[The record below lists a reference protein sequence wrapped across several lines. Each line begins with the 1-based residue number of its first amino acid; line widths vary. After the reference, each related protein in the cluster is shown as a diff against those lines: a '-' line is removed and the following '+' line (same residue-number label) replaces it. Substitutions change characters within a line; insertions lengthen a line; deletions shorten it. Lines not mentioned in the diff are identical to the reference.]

1 MTQIVGQHRNHP
13 RFNQLIMLVHPGLAA
28 RWRFVAICIVIAISG
43 AIIWTND
50 DISHHASAYLPDM
63 PTTFLTS
70 RCSATCADDPFAKH
84 GMMYWGNEAKETR
97 WVPFPPSADSP
108 IRRTKDIDA
117 KGSGAWETDV
127 EVLKYASPAYT
138 LAVKEQ
144 DEETMGWA
152 RGKVVLFIGKFFA
165 ASLKLDALPTLNYL
179 HAQVLG
185 KLIVPVVLQD
195 GLITHPSHCSRGESL
210 GWTVVSETRGAKGDR
225 L

>member
-1 MTQIVGQHRNHP
+1 MTQMRRTASQSLAVQS
-13 RFNQLIMLVHPGLAA
+13 FIMLVHPGLAA
-28 RWRFVAICIVIAISG
+28 RWKFVAICLVIAISG

-50 DISHHASAYLPDM
+50 DISQHASAYLPDM

-84 GMMYWGNEAKETR
+84 GMMYWGNEATETR
-97 WVPFPPSADSP
+97 WVPFPSSADSP

-138 LAVKEQ
+138 LAVKDQ

-152 RGKVVLFIGKFFA
+152 RGKVVLFIGKFFLA
-165 ASLKLDALPTLNYL
+165 AS
-179 HAQVLG
+179 
-185 KLIVPVVLQD
+185 
-195 GLITHPSHCSRGESL
+195 PSMMLCRH
-210 GWTVVSETRGAKGDR
+210 
-225 L
+225 